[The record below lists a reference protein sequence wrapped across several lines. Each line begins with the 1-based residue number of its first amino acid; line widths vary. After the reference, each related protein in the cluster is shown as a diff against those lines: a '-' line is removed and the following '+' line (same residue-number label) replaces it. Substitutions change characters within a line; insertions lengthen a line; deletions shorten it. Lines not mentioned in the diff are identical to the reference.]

1 MNKIINYILI
11 LFLFILL
18 GCDYKP
24 ILNKKN
30 YQFSLNANKI
40 NGNQKI
46 NSIIINNF
54 NNLKGNEKEYY
65 ITLSSKKEKNIISKD
80 SKGDPSIFELKIN
93 VNYKIEENGKI
104 IIKNNISRKNTYN
117 NISDKF
123 ELESYESTIIN
134 NLSTDIADRIIFSVS
149 ELTEW

>member
-65 ITLSSKKEKNIISKD
+65 ITLSSKKEKNII
-80 SKGDPSIFELKIN
+80 
-93 VNYKIEENGKI
+93 
-104 IIKNNISRKNTYN
+104 
-117 NISDKF
+117 
-123 ELESYESTIIN
+123 
-134 NLSTDIADRIIFSVS
+134 
-149 ELTEW
+149 

>member
-149 ELTEW
+149 ELTE